1 MQNITRNF
9 DSRLEHRAIG
19 SAALTATTT
28 LDTIQQRVAQRTRYV
43 MQVVLEAIKVSA
55 GNEHYEF
62 IVEVSNDDFTKVEVA
77 AYLSLG
83 ATGARL
89 RSAPDNAAGDT
100 YEVPFSTEINETL
113 YKDWRIV
120 MVASGTSP
128 SITAAV
134 WSGLEHGV

>member
-9 DSRLEHRAIG
+9 DERLSHRDVG

-28 LDTIQQRVAQRTRYV
+28 LDTHQQRVAQRTRYV
-43 MQVVLEAIKVSA
+43 MQITLEAIKVSA

-62 IVEVSNDDFTKVEVA
+62 IVEASNDDFTTVEVA

-89 RSAPDNAAGDT
+89 RGAPSNAAGDT
-100 YEVPFSTEINETL
+100 YELEFMTQINETL
-113 YKDWRIV
+113 YKDWRVV

-128 SITAAV
+128 SITFSA
-134 WSGLEHGV
+134 WSGVEHGV